1 MTITEI
7 KTAIQEHNITDELLN
22 ALVYFTFDY
31 DPYGFIDEYG
41 YPDDEGVKEFAVE
54 ELKYQVEH
62 CTKDILE
69 TIDYAIS
76 ENSNY
81 FRKNY

>member
-31 DPYGFIDEYG
+31 DPYGFINEYG
-41 YPDDEGVKEFAVE
+41 HPDDEGAKELAIE

-69 TIDYAIS
+69 TIDYAIN
-76 ENSNY
+76 ENSEY